1 MSDQYSNR
9 HKKRVIQEGVRA
21 LKNKPGWDVSSFVPA
36 SARAQERL
44 MELDQ
49 QARDQKVYAQSERCQ
64 GCETLRE
71 QSGDA
76 SALCETHL
84 AEAMGF

>member
-1 MSDQYSNR
+1 MSEKYSNR
-9 HKKRVIQEGVRA
+9 HKKRVVQEGVRA
-21 LKNKPGWDVSSFVPA
+21 LKNKPGWDVANFVPA

-49 QARDQKVYAQSERCQ
+49 QSRDAKVFDEAQRCE
-64 GCETLRE
+64 GCESLRE
-71 QSGDA
+71 STKDA
-76 SALCETHL
+76 TALCETHL

>member
-1 MSDQYSNR
+1 MSEKYSNR
-9 HKKRVIQEGVRA
+9 HKKRVVQEGVRA
-21 LKNKPGWDVSSFVPA
+21 LKNKPGWDVESFVPA

-49 QARDQKVYAQSERCQ
+49 QSRDEKVYDQARRCE
-64 GCETLRE
+64 GCEALRE
-71 QSGDA
+71 RSGDTT
-76 SALCETHL
+76 ALCETHL